1 VSDPIATGFVETF
14 SHPGRNVTGF
24 TNFEPSMGS
33 KWVELIHEIAPSVQ
47 RIAMLFSPTTANAGS
62 SGGVYLQSMKTAASV
77 LGVEL
82 DVSPVSD
89 PAEIDSVF
97 AAAAEQGDGGLIVMP
112 NVFTVANKER
122 ILAQAARFRVP
133 TVYPLSDFV
142 AAGGL
147 MSYGI
152 DYADQFRLAASYA
165 DRILR
170 GGRVSDLPVQQ
181 PVKFELVINRKT
193 AMELGLKIPAS
204 LLATADTLID

>member
-147 MSYGI
+147 MSYRIG
-152 DYADQFRLAASYA
+152 YADQFRLAASYA